1 MSMTIPMNAMV
12 RALVLILGLISP
24 MVAQGGC
31 IDDCS
36 TAPAPSGA
44 ESGSSP
50 GHQSAARSLT
60 VVRQPKSLVWDFKSN
75 FRYKVGIKF
84 YSQTR
89 KGHEWPSSDR
99 MWILDDYKTHTYRLS
114 CVAGEKICYGAWSTG
129 NDKTYWGSGHGDK
142 QGCPDC
148 CYTCGDNTRRKI
160 LNP

>member
-1 MSMTIPMNAMV
+1 MAIKMPMNAMARV
-12 RALVLILGLISP
+12 IVLAFGLMSP
-24 MVAQGGC
+24 MVAQAGC

-36 TAPAPSGA
+36 AAPSPSEA
-44 ESGSSP
+44 QSGSGS
-50 GHQSAARSLT
+50 GFASAARSLKI
-60 VVRQPKSLVWDFKSN
+60 VRPAKSLVWDFKSN

-99 MWILDDYKTHTYRLS
+99 MWILDDYKTHTYRLG
-114 CVAGEKICYGAWSTG
+114 CVEGEKICYGAWSTG

-142 QGCPDC
+142 QGCSDC
-148 CYTCGDNTRRKI
+148 CHTCGDNPRAKV